1 MESRNQQ
8 VVHKRF
14 GRGAIQSI
22 EGNVIRV
29 YFQDYGARA
38 FRYPEAF
45 EGFLRAEDAEFADQV
60 ENDLNRWREEK
71 GVQAAEMQLKL
82 AAEAVQAKA
91 ARKRPAAKKPA
102 GKTARAAGRQ
112 R

>member
-1 MESRNQQ
+1 MECLNQP

-22 EGNVIRV
+22 EGNVMRV

-45 EGFLRAEDAEFADQV
+45 ESFLRAEDADFAGQV
-60 ENDLNRWREEK
+60 QADLARWNEEK
-71 GVQAAEMQLKL
+71 DIHAAELQLQL
-82 AAEAVQAKA
+82 AAELSQARA
-91 ARKRPAAKKPA
+91 EARKKPRGSKAPAKRGEAK
-102 GKTARAAGRQ
+102 
-112 R
+112 

>member
-1 MESRNQQ
+1 MDCLNRQ

-29 YFQDYGARA
+29 YFEQYGARA

-45 EGFLRAEDAEFADQV
+45 ESFLRAEDEGFDREVQG
-60 ENDLNRWREEK
+60 DLDRWREEK
-71 GVQAAEMQLKL
+71 NVQAAELELKL
-82 AAEAVQAKA
+82 AAEASQL
-91 ARKRPAAKKPA
+91 
-102 GKTARAAGRQ
+102 RAAHKRTAASRAPSRKASRGTGK
-112 R
+112 